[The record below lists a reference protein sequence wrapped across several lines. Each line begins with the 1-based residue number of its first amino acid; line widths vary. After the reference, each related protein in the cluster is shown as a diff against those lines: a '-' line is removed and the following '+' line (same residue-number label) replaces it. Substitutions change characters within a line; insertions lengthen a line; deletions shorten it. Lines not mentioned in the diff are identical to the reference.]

1 MSEYF
6 PEPNALGVGVKIE
19 LDLSNYAAKANLKNT
34 TGIDASKFA
43 KKSDLAN
50 LKFEVNKLDTDELKK
65 ASLNLNNLKS
75 KVYKSDVNKLVLIAV
90 DLSKPSNVVKY
101 DVLKKDIMLKS
112 KILKIK

>member
-75 KVYKSDVNKLVLIAV
+75 KVYKLDVNKLVLIAV